1 MRDRHLP
8 RLCRACHAPMA
19 RQEDTCWRCG
29 TQWATEDRPRTPLH
43 VIPGEAPTDAVGKA
57 RAVNGA
63 RLAMDRRVDEGGRVP
78 SEAAALLLVTRATP
92 VSRAG

>member
-8 RLCRACHAPMA
+8 RLCRACHTQMA
-19 RQEDTCWRCG
+19 RQEDTCSRCG

-43 VIPGEAPTDAVGKA
+43 VIPGRVPTDAAGKA
-57 RAVNGA
+57 RAVNEA
-63 RLAMDRRVDEGGRVP
+63 RLAMDRWVDEGGRVP
-78 SEAAALLLVTRATP
+78 FEAAAVPRATGNA

>member
-1 MRDRHLP
+1 MRDRHLS

-43 VIPGEAPTDAVGKA
+43 VLPGGAPTDAAGKA
-57 RAVNGA
+57 RAVNEA
-63 RLAMDRRVDEGGRVP
+63 RLAMDRWVDEGGRVP
-78 SEAAALLLVTRATP
+78 FEAAALLRATQATP
-92 VSRAG
+92 

>member
-19 RQEDTCWRCG
+19 RQEDACGRCG

-43 VIPGEAPTDAVGKA
+43 VIPGGAPTDAVG
-57 RAVNGA
+57 RACTVNEA
-63 RLAMDRRVDEGGRVP
+63 RLAMDRWVDEGGRVP
-78 SEAAALLLVTRATP
+78 FEAAAVLRATRARP
-92 VSRAG
+92 

>member
-8 RLCRACHAPMA
+8 RLCRACHGPMA

-43 VIPGEAPTDAVGKA
+43 VIPGGAPTDAVGKA
-57 RAVNGA
+57 RAVNEA
-63 RLAMDRRVDEGGRVP
+63 RLAMDRWVDEGGRVP
-78 SEAAALLLVTRATP
+78 FEAAALLRVTPAT
-92 VSRAG
+92 A

>member
-8 RLCRACHAPMA
+8 RLCRPCHAPMA

-43 VIPGEAPTDAVGKA
+43 VIPGGAPTDAVGKA
-57 RAVNGA
+57 RGVDEA
-63 RLAMDRRVDEGGRVP
+63 RLPMDRWVDEDGGVP
-78 SEAAALLLVTRATP
+78 FEAAALLLVTRAT
-92 VSRAG
+92 S

>member
-1 MRDRHLP
+1 MRDRHLS

-43 VIPGEAPTDAVGKA
+43 VIPGGAPTDAVAKA
-57 RAVNGA
+57 RAVNEE
-63 RLAMDRRVDEGGRVP
+63 RLAMDRWVDESGRLP
-78 SEAAALLLVTRATP
+78 SAAEALPRATTATP
-92 VSRAG
+92 

>member
-43 VIPGEAPTDAVGKA
+43 VIPGGAPTDAVGRA
-57 RAVNGA
+57 RALHET
-63 RLAMDRRVDEGGRVP
+63 RLAMDRWVDEGGRVP
-78 SEAAALLLVTRATP
+78 FEAAAVPRATRARP
-92 VSRAG
+92 

>member
-19 RQEDTCWRCG
+19 RQEDTCWQCG

-43 VIPGEAPTDAVGKA
+43 VIPGGAPIDAVSRA
-57 RAVNGA
+57 RAMNEA
-63 RLAMDRRVDEGGRVP
+63 RLAMDRWVNEGGPVP
-78 SEAAALLLVTRATP
+78 FEASALLRATP
-92 VSRAG
+92 ATP

>member
-29 TQWATEDRPRTPLH
+29 TQWATEERPRTPLH
-43 VIPGEAPTDAVGKA
+43 VIPGGVPKDAMSEAGAVDEG
-57 RAVNGA
+57 
-63 RLAMDRRVDEGGRVP
+63 RLAMDRWADEGGSP
-78 SEAAALLLVTRATP
+78 TLAAAGRPTP
-92 VSRAG
+92 HSDNAVSRAG